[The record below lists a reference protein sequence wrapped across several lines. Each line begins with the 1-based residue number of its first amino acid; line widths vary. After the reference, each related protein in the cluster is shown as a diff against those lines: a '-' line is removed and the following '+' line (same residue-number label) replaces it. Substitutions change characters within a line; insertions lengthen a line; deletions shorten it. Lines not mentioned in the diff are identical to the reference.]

1 MKKFNLTVIE
11 KNQVSERNW
20 AVMIPNVE
28 ARKGVQNVVFDKE
41 KDTLFWEIATV
52 KVIEAES
59 KEDAEKIAF
68 DMTSV
73 MKGFRSHKITLE
85 EIVEEKKEVIEEKEL
100 FIAPKSD
107 EFVKTIVA
115 TGNGSMLTRA
125 PKALLKSL
133 IDGGYT
139 HLKIEKYG
147 EDTLIYMTETVKKIA
162 DSDKKYQPQNGE
174 FIKISSNIPDEY
186 LYEMDA
192 NNVDSIVLKDGFGE
206 KKVFSRQEKHLAK
219 LERRNGIYF
228 NPADPA
234 DAARLAKFDALPNKT
249 EAIKKWL
256 DSLDN

>member
-11 KNQVSERNW
+11 KNQVSERKW
-20 AVMIPNVE
+20 SVMIPDIE
-28 ARKGVQNVVFDKE
+28 SRKGVQNIVFNEE
-41 KDTLFWEIATV
+41 KDTLYWEIATV
-52 KVIEAES
+52 KMIEAES
-59 KEDAEKIAF
+59 KEEAEKIAF
-68 DMTSV
+68 QMTSV

-85 EIVEEKKEVIEEKEL
+85 EIVEEKEEVIEEKKL

-234 DAARLAKFDALPNKT
+234 DAARLAKFDVLPNKT

>member
-28 ARKGVQNVVFDKE
+28 ARNGVQNVVFDKE

-85 EIVEEKKEVIEEKEL
+85 EIVEEKEEVIEEKEL

-147 EDTLIYMTETVKKIA
+147 QDTLVYMTETVRKIA
-162 DSDKKYQPQNGE
+162 DSDKKYQPKNGE

-234 DAARLAKFDALPNKT
+234 DAARLAKFDSLPNKT

>member
-28 ARKGVQNVVFDKE
+28 ARKGVQNVVLDKE

-85 EIVEEKKEVIEEKEL
+85 EIVEEKEEVTEEKEL

-234 DAARLAKFDALPNKT
+234 DAARLVKFDALQNKT

-256 DSLDN
+256 DSLDA

>member
-1 MKKFNLTVIE
+1 MKTFNLTVIE

-41 KDTLFWEIATV
+41 KDTLYWEIATV
-52 KVIEAES
+52 KIIEAES
-59 KEDAEKIAF
+59 KEEAEKIAF

-85 EIVEEKKEVIEEKEL
+85 EIVEEKEEIIEEKGL

-125 PKALLKSL
+125 PKSLLKSL

-147 EDTLIYMTETVKKIA
+147 EDTLVYMTETVKKIA
-162 DSDKKYQPQNGE
+162 ESDKRYSPKNGE
-174 FIKISSNIPDEY
+174 FLKIKASVEDEY

-192 NNVDSIVLKDGFGE
+192 HKVNSLLLKEGFN
-206 KKVFSRQEKHLAK
+206 Q
-219 LERRNGIYF
+219 
-228 NPADPA
+228 
-234 DAARLAKFDALPNKT
+234 
-249 EAIKKWL
+249 
-256 DSLDN
+256 